1 MKISKVLLFAMTLTM
16 CFAMNVSA
24 GNKVLKYN
32 EQTIDFFSGNV
43 RSCVQNTDLVP
54 QYCGQ
59 VILMEIGRKHNIST
73 LVAATG
79 KSRLI
84 YPEGCATV
92 TADGE
97 EVFVASVEAYADG
110 SLYIFTDDL
119 LDEDMDVKVTFTNP
133 IDTAYRIVYTDGD
146 LGALPDYNGPAYPNE
161 NVEVN
166 DALGHYYRLIYMLD
180 GVEYAVDWVG
190 CGTELVPKEVVKEG
204 YIFSGWSGLPEFMPH
219 HDVIVTGTFS
229 ADGIDTIVTNQFVD
243 VYDLQGVMVKRQISV
258 KNLKNELGK
267 GLYIING
274 KMTIIW

>member
-32 EQTIDFFSGNV
+32 EQIIEFFSDNV

-229 ADGIDTIVTNQFVD
+229 ADGIDAVVTNQLVD
-243 VYDLQGVMVKRQISV
+243 VYNLQGVMVKRQIPI
-258 KNLKNELGK
+258 KELKSELGK

>member
-32 EQTIDFFSGNV
+32 EQTIEFFSGNV

-229 ADGIDTIVTNQFVD
+229 ADGIDAVVTNQLVD
-243 VYDLQGVMVKRQISV
+243 VYNLQGVMVKRQIPV
-258 KNLKNELGK
+258 KELKSELGK
-267 GLYIING
+267 GFYIING
-274 KMTIIW
+274 KMTILW